1 MGKIAK
7 RRQIATDSKVYVCSD
22 IDISEVLF
30 HYVMFCGKENKGL
43 SRMIYR
49 ISFSR
54 IP

>member
-7 RRQIATDSKVYVCSD
+7 RRQIATDSKVYVCLD
-22 IDISEVLF
+22 IDLSEVLF

-43 SRMIYR
+43 SRMNYR
-49 ISFSR
+49 ISFSG